1 MSTATFGSNPVPE
14 TNTLVVGG
22 PTVGVIIT
30 TGMVVRVSSA
40 LTTVLQSK
48 HALSSKSSVSVKD
61 RRIALLVQT
70 GMNQNAGDGS
80 TKERLRC
87 IVRLVYVKFSG
98 PRLIVWLF
106 GKLSL
111 FVSGGGRLMDGIALR
126 RGEVTTPS

>member
-1 MSTATFGSNPVPE
+1 MATLGSKPVPE

-30 TGMVVRVSSA
+30 AGAVGRVSSA

-48 HALSSKSSVSVKD
+48 HALNNSKSSVSVKD
-61 RRIALLVQT
+61 RCIALLART
-70 GMNQNAGDGS
+70 AMNLNAGDGS

-98 PRLIVWLF
+98 SRLIVWLF

-111 FVSGGGRLMDGIALR
+111 FVSEGGHLMGGAALR
-126 RGEVTTPS
+126 RGEAITPS